1 MLLIM
6 SPCAHVCLQLAC
18 AAGDVFLQSDV
29 YEAATAMRDAF
40 EQQGSEAFGLH
51 PLHQQAAVFQWTDQ
65 DQLAAKQAAAAAAAA
80 AGGGGGGEDPSAAS
94 TPHVASDEGEAS
106 TDSSRS
112 SAEEEEEEG
121 GSSAGQEV
129 FVSQWAAGGWLVD
142 NPLGVP
148 TEREHYV
155 QQQGGPVYRVLLTK
169 VEQ

>member
-1 MLLIM
+1 MLLI
-6 SPCAHVCLQLAC
+6 SGAHLWLHMLS

-29 YEAATAMRDAF
+29 YEAAAAMRDAF

-51 PLHQQAAVFQWTDQ
+51 PLHQQAAVYQWTDQ
-65 DQLAAKQAAAAAAAA
+65 DQQAAAAI
-80 AGGGGGGEDPSAAS
+80 AGGEPSASATTHAAS
-94 TPHVASDEGEAS
+94 NDGEA
-106 TDSSRS
+106 TAADSSRS
-112 SAEEEEEEG
+112 SAEEEEEVG
-121 GSSAGQEV
+121 AAGQEV